1 MLAKVNKNYEFINI
15 YNGFVENDLINI
27 KNDYLIVFKY
37 LSENQKVIVKRYL
50 NYGLIDNVMLFLKN
64 IAYKKVNQIKNYY
77 ENDIKF

>member
-37 LSENQKVIVKRYL
+37 LTENQKTIVKRYL